1 MIRRNIELKLNLK
14 ENLEDDQK
22 DAYSEDDDEVI
33 SEETLVDDY
42 ELVKRNIRKSLN
54 MNQKVIDILFD
65 EFEAIP
71 SVDKAE
77 TLAKLLES
85 MGNSSE
91 KLLKASKMMAD
102 IAKTIKSINPDEK
115 EQPVIFKDAIFVGGL
130 NELFKLK
137 KEREQKALEA
147 ANKKPLEENKEDE
160 DKDDDVPVSQEF
172 ASSAIQEMSKVID
185 EKILNAEIIND
196 GE

>member
-22 DAYSEDDDEVI
+22 DAYDDNEII